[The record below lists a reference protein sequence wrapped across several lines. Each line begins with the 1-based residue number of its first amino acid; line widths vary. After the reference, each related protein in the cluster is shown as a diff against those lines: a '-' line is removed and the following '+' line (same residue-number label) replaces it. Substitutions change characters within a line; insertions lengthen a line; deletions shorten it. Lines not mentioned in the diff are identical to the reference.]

1 MTLSER
7 ARRFATQA
15 HREAGQKRKFTG
27 EPYIVHPASVVK
39 LLQRI
44 NPTEEMVAA
53 AWLHDVVED
62 TGVTLETI
70 NALFGAEV
78 GQYVEMLTDVRTRRT
93 GGSRIERKNA
103 NLIHSAQANAAA
115 QTIKLCDLIDNARD
129 IVARDPIFAREY
141 ILEMKRLLSV
151 LTAGDQNLYAQAHE
165 LCHEGLALLC
175 KQQGS
180 DAWFVESWAQ
190 YEQHTPLSSVT
201 MWSET
206 ELPELLPPLIPSGQK

>member
-1 MTLSER
+1 MKLSER
-7 ARRFATQA
+7 ARRFATRA

-39 LLQRI
+39 LLQSI
-44 NPTEEMVAA
+44 NPTEEMIAA

-70 NALFGAEV
+70 DALFGAEV

-93 GGSRIERKNA
+93 GGSRIDRKNA
-103 NLIHSAQANAAA
+103 NLIHSAQANAEA

-129 IVARDPIFAREY
+129 VVVRDPIFAREY

-151 LTAGDQNLYAQAHE
+151 LTAGDQVLYAQARE
-165 LCHEGLALLC
+165 LCDDGLALLC
-175 KQQGS
+175 QQQGS

-201 MWSET
+201 TWSEK
-206 ELPELLPPLIPSGQK
+206 ELPESLPQPVPFEQK